1 MLKLSLY
8 SGVLNFGTAVLV
20 VKQNISMSLA
30 CFWDGKEN
38 AYENLGGS
46 IVLVL
51 IECLGNI
58 YFAPFF
64 PNFFQQPFLI
74 AKFFEKSVYAVGTAQ
89 KTKNAC
95 QKLLPTK
102 QER

>member
-38 AYENLGGS
+38 AYETLEEA
-46 IVLVL
+46 L
-51 IECLGNI
+51 
-58 YFAPFF
+58 F
-64 PNFFQQPFLI
+64 
-74 AKFFEKSVYAVGTAQ
+74 
-89 KTKNAC
+89 
-95 QKLLPTK
+95 
-102 QER
+102 